1 MNMSRDAKYTANL
14 CSIRAEMR
22 EGGNYPLSSF
32 VKAHYLLLKYCLC
45 GTQGQEHTDPSFLWP
60 AALLLTV
67 NVNARGTGKP
77 PSGSTNWKRQKNK
90 LPRDRECARIMNM
103 QDTLGR

>member
-1 MNMSRDAKYTANL
+1 MNMSRDAKHTANL

-67 NVNARGTGKP
+67 NVNALVEAQIGKDKKISFLETVSVP
-77 PSGSTNWKRQKNK
+77 GS
-90 LPRDRECARIMNM
+90 
-103 QDTLGR
+103 

>member
-1 MNMSRDAKYTANL
+1 MNMSRDAKPTANL

-45 GTQGQEHTDPSFLWP
+45 GTQGQEHTDPFFLWL
-60 AALLLTV
+60 AALRLTV
-67 NVNARGTGKP
+67 NVNARVLV
-77 PSGSTNWKRQKNK
+77 NR
-90 LPRDRECARIMNM
+90 LVEARIGKDRKISFRETVNVP
-103 QDTLGR
+103 GS